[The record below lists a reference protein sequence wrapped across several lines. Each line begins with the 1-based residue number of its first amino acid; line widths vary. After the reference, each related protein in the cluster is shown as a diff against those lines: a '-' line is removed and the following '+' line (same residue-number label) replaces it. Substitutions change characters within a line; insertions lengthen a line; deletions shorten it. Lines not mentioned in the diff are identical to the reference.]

1 MARIDILLATYNGEK
16 YLDSLLSSIESQTF
30 SDWRILIS
38 DDGSTDKTL
47 DKIREWQRHSNRISL
62 VKSGNPS
69 GSARANFMNL
79 LSYSNADYLAFCD
92 QDDVWH
98 PDKLVKCLEEMLK
111 LENQQET
118 SSKPF
123 LVFSD
128 ARVVDSNLN
137 PIDDSF
143 IRYSGLDSSR
153 TQLNHLL
160 VQNIAPGCTMLL
172 NRSLVTLLSQASHSS
187 KVYMHDWWAML
198 IASALGSI
206 AYINEPLI
214 DYRQHNDNS
223 VGATSYSLSLIPFWL
238 NRLDEMV
245 DYFKALMLQGE
256 EFNKYYGNQLTSEQS
271 QLLQSF
277 SNLSQNG
284 PVGRF
289 SNVTKHKLWKNRLML
304 CVGEAYCLLKI

>member
-16 YLDSLLSSIESQTF
+16 YLDSLLSSVESQTF

-47 DKIREWQRHSNRISL
+47 DKIREWQCRSNRISL
-62 VKSGNPS
+62 VKSGEPS

-79 LSYSNADYLAFCD
+79 LPYSNADYLAFCD

-98 PDKLVKCLEEMLK
+98 SDKLVKCLEEMLK
-111 LENQQET
+111 LEKEQG
-118 SSKPF
+118 SSLKPF

-128 ARVVDSNLN
+128 ARVVDSDLN
-137 PIDDSF
+137 PIADSF

-160 VQNIAPGCTMLL
+160 VQNIAPGCTMLC
-172 NRSLVTLLSQASHSS
+172 NRSLVTMLSQASHSS

-214 DYRQHNDNS
+214 DYRQHGDNS

-245 DYFKALMLQGE
+245 EYFKALMLQGE
-256 EFNKYYGNQLTSEQS
+256 EFNKYYGKQLSSEQS
-271 QLLQSF
+271 QLLESF

-284 PVGRF
+284 LIVRF
-289 SNVTKHKLWKNRLML
+289 SKVTKHNLWKNRLML
-304 CVGEAYCLLKI
+304 CIGEAYCLMKI